1 MNTFKRDVIFD
12 ETINNRRFIVTRNGF
27 DLSPEE
33 RKLFVD
39 LARDWY
45 CGYMEIKTA
54 DEEYKYFKSDEAD
67 DSVDEYEDAY
77 FGHIRS
83 AIGGI
88 TLASQLDFIPED
100 SWFIG
105 FDTNHF
111 FSRDVT
117 ANQVIE
123 ATLNMQK
130 DLKGKN

>member
-1 MNTFKRDVIFD
+1 MNNFKRDVIFD

-33 RKLFVD
+33 RKLFVN

-45 CGYMEIKTA
+45 CGYMEIKPT
-54 DEEYKYFKSDEAD
+54 DEEYKYFETDEND
-67 DSVDEYEDAY
+67 DSVDEYEDVY
-77 FGHIRS
+77 FEHIES

-88 TLASQLDFIPED
+88 TFANQLDFILED

-111 FSRDVT
+111 FSRDVI
-117 ANQVIE
+117 AKQVIE

>member
-1 MNTFKRDVIFD
+1 MNEFKRGVIFD

-33 RKLFVD
+33 RKSFID

-45 CGYMEIKTA
+45 CGYMEIKPT
-54 DEEYKYFKSDEAD
+54 DEEYKYFETDEND
-67 DSVDEYEDAY
+67 DSFDEYEDVY
-77 FGHIRS
+77 FGHIES

-88 TLASQLDFIPED
+88 TFASQLDFIPED

-117 ANQVIE
+117 AKQVIK

>member
-1 MNTFKRDVIFD
+1 
-12 ETINNRRFIVTRNGF
+12 
-27 DLSPEE
+27 
-33 RKLFVD
+33 
-39 LARDWY
+39 
-45 CGYMEIKTA
+45 MEIKTA

-67 DSVDEYEDAY
+67 DSVDEYEDVY

-117 ANQVIE
+117 AKQVIE